1 MIHKIKVAL
10 LLAALSLPGALARAA
25 DEQPQP
31 QKYNYAEGFLFAAG
45 RSYLGVMIQDVTA
58 ERLSALKLKEERG
71 VEVTVVDQDAP
82 AGKAG
87 VKEHD
92 VILSYNG
99 TAVESE
105 QQLRRM
111 INETPPGRT
120 VALGISRDG
129 SPLTIKVQVGDRA
142 KIAADNTHKRTH
154 EDLEMR
160 LPRIPAMT
168 EFSFDMQ
175 SPALGVQVDSLGR
188 QLAEYFGVKG
198 GEGLLVRSVDK
209 GGAAEKAGIKAGDV
223 ITRAENEKVAN
234 TADLR
239 RVVRAHQGGKITLG
253 IVREKREQ
261 NVSVEVP
268 ARKARDK
275 SSLEFSWPDEKN
287 LEEIQQRLRQL
298 KPEIDRQIQDQL
310 RELQPQLMK
319 ARMAM
324 QDIQPQMEEAMRKAR
339 TALEKTRQDM
349 EKYRQ
354 EWKFNFGS
362 QQMI

>member
-1 MIHKIKVAL
+1 MIHKIKIAL
-10 LLAALSLPGALARAA
+10 LLTALSLPGALALAA

-31 QKYNYAEGFLFAAG
+31 QKYNYAEGFMFSAG

-87 VKEHD
+87 LKEHD
-92 VILSYNG
+92 VILNYNG
-99 TAVESE
+99 AAVESE

-129 SPLTIKVQVGDRA
+129 APLTIKVQVGDRA
-142 KIAADNTHKRTH
+142 KISAENTHKRTH
-154 EDLEMR
+154 DVTAM
-160 LPRIPAMT
+160 PVPPIPAIT
-168 EFSFDMQ
+168 EFSFDLQ
-175 SPALGVQVDSLGR
+175 GPALGVQVDSLGR
-188 QLAEYFGVKG
+188 QLAEFFGVKA
-198 GEGLLVRSVDK
+198 GEGLLVRSVEK

-223 ITRAENEKVAN
+223 IIRAENEKIADSS
-234 TADLR
+234 DLR
-239 RVVRAHQGGKITLG
+239 RVVRAHSGSKITLG
-253 IVREKREQ
+253 IVREKHEQ
-261 NVSVEVP
+261 NISVEVP
-268 ARKARDK
+268 ARKSRDK
-275 SSLEFSWPDEKN
+275 SSLEFTLPDEN
-287 LEEIQQRLRQL
+287 SLEEIQERLQHLR
-298 KPEIDRQIQDQL
+298 PEIEQQIQNQL

-319 ARMAM
+319 AKMAI
-324 QDIQPQMEEAMRKAR
+324 QDVRPQVEEAMRKAKD
-339 TALEKTRQDM
+339 AM
-349 EKYRQ
+349 EKARKDMQ